1 MFQMMK
7 IIENDLNQL
16 TKLLNRTQFDL
27 YEVNESVEAI
37 LNDIKEYGDLKA
49 FEYTKKFD
57 KADISQFKVSDK
69 EIENAIK
76 NINPLLIEDLKLAYN
91 NIKKFHKIQKVES
104 YTLKDT
110 KNIILTQRM
119 KPIESVGIYI
129 PGGTAAY
136 PSTVLMNAV
145 PAKIAGVKKLVMVT
159 PPNQNGEIKDSLLV
173 AAKLCG
179 VDEIYKIGGAQA
191 IGALTYGTETIPK
204 VDKIV
209 GPGNI
214 YVAIAKKMVSG
225 YVGIDMIAGPSEIL
239 IIADEKANPEYI
251 AADLMSQAEHDVMAA
266 AILVTNSNQLARQ
279 VVNAIERQIQTLD
292 RKDIIES
299 SLTQFGAIVVTKTI
313 DEAIDIA
320 NQIAPEHLEIMVK
333 EPFELI
339 ERIENAGAI
348 FIGNYT
354 PEPVGDYFAGPNHT
368 LPTSGTSR
376 FSSALSTTDFMKKT
390 SIVYYSKTAL
400 KTSKDSIIR
409 LAVEEGLTAHANSIA
424 IRFEKE
430 NQDEG

>member
-1 MFQMMK
+1 MIK
-7 IIENDLNQL
+7 IIENDFEQL
-16 TKLLNRTQFDL
+16 RKLLNRTQFNTK
-27 YEVNESVEAI
+27 EVNESVEKI
-37 LNDIKEYGDLKA
+37 LNDVKISGDSKA

-57 KADISQFKVSDK
+57 KVNLSQFKVSDK
-69 EIENAIK
+69 EIKNASENLST
-76 NINPLLIEDLKLAYN
+76 LLKEDLKKAFD
-91 NIKKFHKIQKVES
+91 NIYEFHKMQITES
-104 YTLKDT
+104 YTLKDSDD
-110 KNIILTQRM
+110 IILTQRM

-136 PSTVLMNAV
+136 PSTVLMNAI
-145 PAKIAGVKKLVMVT
+145 PAKIAGVKKIVMVT
-159 PPNQNGEIKDSLLV
+159 PPNQDGIIKDSLLY
-173 AAKLCG
+173 AASLCG
-179 VDEIYKIGGAQA
+179 VNEIYKIGGAQA

-239 IIADEKANPEYI
+239 IIADQDADPKYV
-251 AADLMSQAEHDVMAA
+251 AADLMSQAEHDPMAA
-266 AILVTNSNQLARQ
+266 AILVTNSNQLAKN
-279 VVNAIERQIQTLD
+279 VIKEIEYQIQSLE

-299 SLTQFGAIVVTKTI
+299 ALSNYGAIVVTQTI
-313 DEAIDIA
+313 DEAINIS
-320 NQIAPEHLEIMVK
+320 NQIAPEHLEIITSK
-333 EPFELI
+333 PFELI
-339 ERIENAGAI
+339 DRIENAGAI
-348 FIGNYT
+348 FIGSYS

-390 SIVYYSKTAL
+390 SIVYYSKAAL
-400 KTSKDSIIR
+400 NASKDSIIR

-424 IRFEKE
+424 IRFDKE
-430 NQDEG
+430 IRDEN

>member
-1 MFQMMK
+1 MMK

-91 NIKKFHKIQKVES
+91 NIKKFHEIQKVES

>member
-1 MFQMMK
+1 
-7 IIENDLNQL
+7 
-16 TKLLNRTQFDL
+16 RTQFDL

-91 NIKKFHKIQKVES
+91 NIKKFHEIQKVES

>member
-1 MFQMMK
+1 MMK

-37 LNDIKEYGDLKA
+37 LKDIKEYGDLKA

-119 KPIESVGIYI
+119 KPIECVGIYI

-136 PSTVLMNAV
+136 PSTVLMNAI

-159 PPNQNGEIKDSLLV
+159 PPNKNGEIKDSLLV

-299 SLTQFGAIVVTKTI
+299 SLMQFGAIVVTKTI

-320 NQIAPEHLEIMVK
+320 NKIAPEHLEIMVK

-339 ERIENAGAI
+339 ERIENTGAI
-348 FIGNYT
+348 FIGSYT

-390 SIVYYSKTAL
+390 SIVFYSKTAL

-430 NQDEG
+430 NLDES